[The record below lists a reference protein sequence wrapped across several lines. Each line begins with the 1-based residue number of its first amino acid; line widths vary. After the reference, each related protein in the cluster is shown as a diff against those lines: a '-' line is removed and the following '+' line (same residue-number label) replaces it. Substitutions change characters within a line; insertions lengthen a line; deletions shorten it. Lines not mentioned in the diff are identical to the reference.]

1 MILSRKGRG
10 EWSEMRFSPRFVEE
24 LRDRV
29 SITDVVGRKVKL
41 VRRGRNHLG
50 LCPFHSEKTPSFNVN
65 ADKGFYHCFGCGVHG
80 DAITFVMETEGLSFP
95 EAVEQLAS
103 SVGMQLPARD
113 ERDDAREKSRRS
125 LYDVMEFAAAFFE
138 SQLHKSV
145 GIKAKAYLDGR
156 QLIGP
161 AVEPFRLGFAPDS
174 RSALKEHLV
183 SKGVLVEDMVEA
195 GLLIAPDDG
204 GAPYD
209 RFRGRVIFPIA
220 DGRGRVIAFGGR
232 TLDPDGK
239 PKYLNSPET
248 PLFKKS
254 TVLFNLGPARKAVG
268 QGKTLIAV
276 EGYVDVIALVAAGF
290 HGAVAPLGTALTEEH
305 LQMMWRI
312 APEPVLCFDGDAAGI
327 KAAQRGIDLALPLLE
342 PGQSLRFALLPGGQD
357 PDDLIRAQGSAA
369 MQTVLDE
376 AVGLADMLW
385 RREIADADLATPER
399 RAGAETN
406 LMRHVSTIADPKVRE
421 HYRTVMGQR
430 LKELFQP
437 AGGGGGER
445 RGGYDGGPRRQ
456 GGGAWSGPRG
466 QGYAPRA
473 SFRPGPQDRLA
484 ARPAWTPPVS
494 EALRRSVAGRGGGRS
509 HEPSGPSGEALLL
522 AGLTH
527 PFLIE
532 AYAEQFASM
541 PIAEPILDKLRRE
554 LLHAA
559 SSGQTL
565 DSQGLRD
572 HLRLNGVGDICE
584 RLERRPMLRAMA
596 MTRRETPQHEVLRE
610 FQHVLAR
617 HRKLTELEV
626 EHAQAAEAL
635 KREATE
641 DNVAR
646 LRAIAEE
653 LNSII
658 GAEAGPPDAF

>member
-1 MILSRKGRG
+1 
-10 EWSEMRFSPRFVEE
+10 MRFSPRFVEE
-24 LRDRV
+24 LRERV

-65 ADKGFYHCFGCGVHG
+65 ADKAFYHCFGCGVHG

-103 SVGMQLPARD
+103 SVGMPLPARD

-125 LYDVMEFAAAFFE
+125 LYDVMELAALFFE
-138 SQLHKSV
+138 SELK
-145 GIKAKAYLDGR
+145 GPRGAKARGYLDGR
-156 QLIGP
+156 QLVGP
-161 AVEPFRLGFAPDS
+161 SVEPFRLGFAPDS
-174 RSALKEHLV
+174 RSALKEHLAG
-183 SKGVLVEDMVEA
+183 KGVPVEDMVEA

-232 TLDPDGK
+232 TLDPEGK

-254 TVLFNLGPARKAVG
+254 TVLFNLGPARKAAS
-268 QGKTLIAV
+268 QGAMLIAV

-305 LQMMWRI
+305 LEMMWRI

-357 PDDLIRAQGSAA
+357 PDDLIRAKGAAA
-369 MQTVLDE
+369 MTAVLDE

-385 RREIADADLATPER
+385 RREIGEADLATPER

-406 LMRHVSTIADPKVRE
+406 LMRHVGEIREPKVRE

-437 AGGGGGER
+437 AGSAHIVGAPHFDGR
-445 RGGYDGGPRRQ
+445 RRP
-456 GGGAWSGPRG
+456 
-466 QGYAPRA
+466 YAPRA
-473 SFRPGPQDRLA
+473 SFRPGPQDKING
-484 ARPAWTPPVS
+484 RPTWTPPVS
-494 EALRRSVAGRGGGRS
+494 DAVRRSVAGRGTRRAHG
-509 HEPSGPSGEALLL
+509 PSDPSGEALLL

-532 AYAEQFASM
+532 EFAEQFASL
-541 PIAEPILDKLRRE
+541 PIVEPNLDKLRRE

-572 HLRLNGVGDICE
+572 HLRLNGAADICE

-596 MTRRETPQHEVLRE
+596 MTRRETPHHEVLRE

-617 HRKLTELEV
+617 HRKLTELES

>member
-1 MILSRKGRG
+1 
-10 EWSEMRFSPRFVEE
+10 MRFSPRFVEE

-29 SITDVVGRKVKL
+29 GITDVVGRKVKL

-80 DAITFVMETEGLSFP
+80 DVITFVMETEGLSFP

-103 SVGMQLPARD
+103 SVGMPLPARD

-125 LYDVMEFAAAFFE
+125 LYDVMELAAAFFE
-138 SQLHKSV
+138 SELKSSR
-145 GIKAKAYLDGR
+145 GAKARAYLDGR
-156 QLIGP
+156 QLVGP
-161 AVEPFRLGFAPDS
+161 AVEPFRLGYAPDS
-174 RSALKEHLV
+174 RSALKEHLTA
-183 SKGVLVEDMVEA
+183 KGVLVEDMVEA
-195 GLLIAPDDG
+195 GLLCARRW

-254 TVLFNLGPARKAVG
+254 TVLFNLGTARKAAS
-268 QGKTLIAV
+268 QGAMLIAV

-357 PDDLIRAQGSAA
+357 PDDLIRAKGASA
-369 MQTVLDE
+369 MNTVLEE
-376 AVGLADMLW
+376 AVGLAEMLW
-385 RREIADADLATPER
+385 RREIGDADLTTPER
-399 RAGAETN
+399 RAGAEAN
-406 LMRHVSTIADPKVRE
+406 LMRHMSEIGDPKVKE
-421 HYRTVMGQR
+421 HYRSVLGQR
-430 LKELFQP
+430 LKELSPDGDPRDYDGQR
-437 AGGGGGER
+437 R
-445 RGGYDGGPRRQ
+445 RGRRFGRQ
-456 GGGAWSGPRG
+456 GAGTHLVRLSG
-466 QGYAPRA
+466 RA
-473 SFRPGPQDRLA
+473 QDRING
-484 ARPAWTPPVS
+484 RPTWTPPVS
-494 EALRRSVAGRGGGRS
+494 EALRRSVAGQGESIHRAWSRGGG
-509 HEPSGPSGEALLL
+509 EEALLL

-532 AYAEQFASM
+532 EFAEQFASM

-572 HLRLNGVGDICE
+572 HLRLNGAADICE

-596 MTRRETPQHEVLRE
+596 MTRRETPHHEVLRE

-617 HRKLTELEV
+617 HRKLTELES

>member
-1 MILSRKGRG
+1 MQFG
-10 EWSEMRFSPRFVEE
+10 PRFIEE

-29 SITDVVGRKVKL
+29 SITDVIGRKVRL
-41 VRRGRNHLG
+41 VRKGRSHLG
-50 LCPFHSEKTPSFNVN
+50 LCPFHNEKTPSFNVN
-65 ADKGFYHCFGCGVHG
+65 ADKGFYHCFGCGVSG
-80 DAITFVMETEGLSFP
+80 DVISFVMETEALSFP
-95 EAVEQLAS
+95 EAVEQLATS
-103 SVGMQLPARD
+103 IGMELPKVDVRD
-113 ERDDAREKSRRS
+113 EAREKSRRS
-125 LYDVMEFAAAFFE
+125 LYDVMGAAAEFFE
-138 SQLHKSV
+138 AQLN
-145 GIKAKAYLDGR
+145 KASGKKARAYLEGR
-156 QLIGP
+156 QLSGP
-161 AVEPFRLGFAPDS
+161 AVEPFRLGYAPDS
-174 RSALKEHLV
+174 RSALKEHLAA
-183 SKGVLVEDMVEA
+183 KGFAIDDMIAA
-195 GLLIAPDDG
+195 GLLVTPDDG

-209 RFRGRVIFPIA
+209 RFRGRVIFPII
-220 DGRGRVIAFGGR
+220 DVQNRVIAFGGR

-254 TVLFNLGPARKAVG
+254 AVLFNFGPARKAAS
-268 QGKTLIAV
+268 QGATLIAV

-342 PGQSLRFALLPGGQD
+342 PGQSLKFALLPGGQD
-357 PDDLIRAQGSAA
+357 PDDLIRAQGSKA
-369 MQTVLDE
+369 MQSVLDE

-406 LMRHVSTIADPKVRE
+406 LMRHVGEIREPKVRE

-437 AGGGGGER
+437 AGGGDR
-445 RGGYDGGPRRQ
+445 RGGYDGSRRQ
-456 GGGAWSGPRG
+456 GGGGWARPGG

-473 SFRPGPQDRLA
+473 PFRPGPQDRLA

-494 EALRRSVAGRGGGRS
+494 EALRRSVAGRGAGRS
-509 HEPSGPSGEALLL
+509 LDPSGASGEALLL
-522 AGLTH
+522 AGLIH
-527 PFLIE
+527 PFLLDDF
-532 AYAEQFASM
+532 AEQFASL
-541 PIAEPILDKLRRE
+541 PIVEANLDKLRRE

-559 SSGQTL
+559 SSGQSL

-572 HLRLNGVGDICE
+572 HLRHQGVGDICE
-584 RLERRPMLRAMA
+584 RLERRPMLKTMA
-596 MTRRETPQHEVLRE
+596 MTRRDTPPHEVLRE

-617 HRKLTELEV
+617 HRKLHELES

>member
-1 MILSRKGRG
+1 
-10 EWSEMRFSPRFVEE
+10 MRFSPRFVEE

-125 LYDVMEFAAAFFE
+125 LYDVMELASLFFE
-138 SQLHKSV
+138 SELKGSR
-145 GIKAKAYLDGR
+145 GAKARGYLDGR
-156 QLIGP
+156 QLVGP
-161 AVEPFRLGFAPDS
+161 SVEPFRLGFAPDS
-174 RSALKEHLV
+174 RSALKEHLI
-183 SKGVLVEDMVEA
+183 SKSVLVEDMVEA

-254 TVLFNLGPARKAVG
+254 TVLFNLGAARKAAS
-268 QGKTLIAV
+268 QGAMLIAV

-305 LQMMWRI
+305 LEMMWRI

-369 MQTVLDE
+369 MQAVLDE

-385 RREIADADLATPER
+385 RREIAEADLATPER
-399 RAGAETN
+399 RAGAEAN
-406 LMRHVSTIADPKVRE
+406 LMRHVAEIREPKVRE

-437 AGGGGGER
+437 AGSGGGG
-445 RGGYDGGPRRQ
+445 RGGYDGARRQ
-456 GGGAWSGPRG
+456 GGGGWARGGP
-466 QGYAPRA
+466 GYAPRA
-473 SFRPGPQDRLA
+473 SFRPGPQDKING
-484 ARPAWTPPVS
+484 RPTWTPPVS
-494 EALRRSVAGRGGGRS
+494 EALRRSVAGRGSARS
-509 HEPSGPSGEALLL
+509 TDPLHAGAAGEEALLL

-532 AYAEQFASM
+532 EFAEQFASM

-572 HLRLNGVGDICE
+572 HLRLNGAADICE

-596 MTRRETPQHEVLRE
+596 MTRRETPHHEVLRE

-617 HRKLTELEV
+617 HRKLTELES

>member
-1 MILSRKGRG
+1 
-10 EWSEMRFSPRFVEE
+10 MRFSPRFVEE

-29 SITDVVGRKVKL
+29 SITDVIGRKVKL
-41 VRRGRNHLG
+41 VRKGRSHLG
-50 LCPFHSEKTPSFNVN
+50 LCPFHGEKTPSFNVN
-65 ADKGFYHCFGCGVHG
+65 PDKGFYHCFGCGVHG

-95 EAVEQLAS
+95 EAVEQLATS
-103 SVGMQLPARD
+103 AGMQLPARD

-138 SQLHKSV
+138 SQLQKSV
-145 GIKAKAYLDGR
+145 GIKAKTYLDGR
-156 QLIGP
+156 QLTGP
-161 AVEPFRLGFAPDS
+161 AVEPFRLGYAPDS
-174 RSALKEHLV
+174 RSALKEHLTA
-183 SKGVLVEDMVEA
+183 KGVLVEEMVEA

-220 DGRGRVIAFGGR
+220 DARGRVIAFGGR

-254 TVLFNLGPARKAVG
+254 AVLFNFGPARKAAS
-268 QGKTLIAV
+268 QGAMLVAV

-342 PGQSLRFALLPGGQD
+342 PGQSLKFALLPGGQD
-357 PDDLIRAQGSAA
+357 PDDLIRAQGAKA
-369 MQTVLDE
+369 MQGVLDD
-376 AVGLADMLW
+376 AVGLAEMLW
-385 RREIADADLATPER
+385 RREIGEADLSTPER
-399 RAGAETN
+399 RAGAEAN
-406 LMRHVSTIADPKVRE
+406 LMRHMAEIREPKVRE
-421 HYRTVMGQR
+421 HYRAVMGQR
-430 LKELFQP
+430 LKELFHP
-437 AGGGGGER
+437 GGGGER
-445 RGGYDGGPRRQ
+445 RGNYDGPRRQ
-456 GGGAWSGPRG
+456 GAGGWARGPRPG
-466 QGYAPRA
+466 GYAQRTP
-473 SFRPGPQDRLA
+473 FKPGPPDLLA
-484 ARPAWTPPVS
+484 RTAWTQPVS
-494 EALRRSVAGRGGGRS
+494 EALRRSVAGQASARS
-509 HEPSGPSGEALLL
+509 QDPAGAAEEALLL

-532 AYAEQFASM
+532 DYAEQFASM
-541 PIAEPILDKLRRE
+541 PIVEPNLDKLRRE

-572 HLRLNGVGDICE
+572 HLRLKGVGDICE
-584 RLERRPMLRAMA
+584 RLERRPMLKTMV
-596 MTRRETPQHEVLRE
+596 MTRRDTPQHEVLRE

-617 HRKLTELEV
+617 HRKLNELRA
-626 EHAQAAEAL
+626 EHARAAEAL
-635 KREATE
+635 KHDGTDE
-641 DNVAR
+641 DHAR
-646 LRAIAEE
+646 LRALDDE
-653 LNSII
+653 LTSII
-658 GAEAGPPDAF
+658 GAEAGPPDVF